1 MNKKIISLFMSIVFI
16 IGIFPNVISFAEEK
30 DSTSNNEKSVI
41 RDNPQQLIYNNS
53 DENGLFV
60 SDRAISEYD
69 KNYELTSK
77 GDIKNLVIFIRFSNQ
92 DESSVYTSISGSGN
106 GSISEIQEAFNG
118 DTYSLY
124 DYSKSISAGQFSVK
138 SEFYP
143 KNSSGD
149 VITYQD
155 SHPLSYYQ
163 TTIDSDKR
171 KTELMK
177 NALNAVAEQV
187 DNKSQ
192 FDYNKDGILDYVTF
206 VVPNMGNWG
215 EALWPT
221 CITYSSPITISNEL
235 GIKMRKAIFVTTPY
249 FKNYGTTKDMYKVL
263 AHESMHMIGMSDLY
277 SNASYEPVGN
287 WSVMCDNN
295 GHPTVYEKSEYGKWI
310 TNIKDASKSGTYIV
324 SNTTEDP
331 SINTLGY
338 KIAVDGLE
346 SYYMIECR
354 NKLSSIYEKNIEG
367 SGIVVYK
374 VNPSIR
380 GNLKGSPYEV
390 EVIKP
395 TNSSLSY
402 LNSTAYQYD
411 LTLGSERFT
420 IKLSSITSNN
430 AIFTVESTV
439 KDKELSIDEVT
450 TKIVSSKEL
459 GKGVKLTTTTSNSQG
474 TVKYRYTFKK
484 GTLIENTEILSK
496 NYYYWIPKETG
507 VWYIKVQAIDARK
520 KTVNK
525 MIKYIVDDNELKIK
539 SIDTSLSSP
548 QKVGTPITLLANS
561 SGGEG
566 TIQYR
571 FVAVNG
577 KTVVSSSYRTS
588 RTIKFTPKISG
599 TWKITAYAKDANNK
613 VVSKSIN
620 YVIEDKTC
628 NLKIDSVTSDLQSP
642 QKVGTEIIF
651 RTSVTGASGEVTY
664 RYEFSLGSTVLS
676 SKESTSN
683 GVSFTPQTAGDWS
696 VKVYVKDECGIVLTK
711 TMQFTIEGEKL
722 KIVGVTIPSN
732 MTIGNKYLISTQTSG
747 GTGNVLYRYTLT
759 DGNTTLGN
767 SYSTSNAVNVTLG
780 TSGCWY
786 LLVEVKDDN
795 DTVEYFTS
803 FYVY

>member
-30 DSTSNNEKSVI
+30 DSTSTSKNAVI
-41 RDNPQQLIYNNS
+41 RDNPQQLIYIDS
-53 DENGLFV
+53 DESSLFV
-60 SDRAISEYD
+60 SDRAILEYD
-69 KNYELTSK
+69 KNYDLTNK
-77 GDIKNLVIFIRFSNQ
+77 GDIKNLVIFIRFSDQ
-92 DESSVYTSISGSGN
+92 DESSVYKSISGSGN

-124 DYSKSISAGQFSVK
+124 DYTKSISAGQFSVK

-155 SHPLSYYQ
+155 SYPLSYYQ
-163 TTIDSDKR
+163 STIDSSKR

-263 AHESMHMIGMSDLY
+263 AHESMHMIGMNDLY

-374 VNPSIR
+374 VNPSVR
-380 GNLKGSPYEV
+380 GNLNGSPYEV

-411 LTLGSERFT
+411 LTLGSEKFT

-439 KDKELSIDEVT
+439 KDKELSINGFETSLASPQEVGKAIKLSASATGSGTVRYHFYVYEGT
-450 TKIVSSKEL
+450 TLKEQSKLSTMNNYLWKPTTAGTYTLKVVATDSTKKIVSIRKTY
-459 GKGVKLTTTTSNSQG
+459 KITNS
-474 TVKYRYTFKK
+474 
-484 GTLIENTEILSK
+484 
-496 NYYYWIPKETG
+496 
-507 VWYIKVQAIDARK
+507 A
-520 KTVNK
+520 
-525 MIKYIVDDNELKIK
+525 LKI
-539 SIDTSLSSP
+539 ISL
-548 QKVGTPITLLANS
+548 
-561 SGGEG
+561 
-566 TIQYR
+566 
-571 FVAVNG
+571 
-577 KTVVSSSYRTS
+577 
-588 RTIKFTPKISG
+588 
-599 TWKITAYAKDANNK
+599 
-613 VVSKSIN
+613 
-620 YVIEDKTC
+620 
-628 NLKIDSVTSDLQSP
+628 TSDLQSP

-711 TMQFTIEGEKL
+711 TMQFTIEAEKL

-732 MTIGNKYLISTQTSG
+732 MTTGNKYLISTQTSG

-780 TSGCWY
+780 TSGYWY

>member
-30 DSTSNNEKSVI
+30 DSTSTSKNVVI
-41 RDNPQQLIYNNS
+41 RDNPQQLIYIDS
-53 DENGLFV
+53 DESSLFV
-60 SDRAISEYD
+60 SDRAILEYD
-69 KNYELTSK
+69 KNYDLTNK
-77 GDIKNLVIFIRFSNQ
+77 GDIKNLVIFIRFSDQ
-92 DESSVYTSISGSGN
+92 DESSVYKSISGSGN

-124 DYSKSISAGQFSVK
+124 DYTKSISAGQFSVK

-163 TTIDSDKR
+163 STIDSNKR

-235 GIKMRKAIFVTTPY
+235 GIKMRKAIFVTTPF
-249 FKNYGTTKDMYKVL
+249 FKNYGTTNDMYKVL
-263 AHESMHMIGMSDLY
+263 VHESMHMIGMNDLY

-287 WSVMCDNN
+287 WSVMCNNN

-331 SINTLGY
+331 AINTLGY

-367 SGIVVYK
+367 SGLVVYK
-374 VNPSIR
+374 VNPSVR
-380 GNLKGSPYEV
+380 GNLNGSPYEV

-411 LTLGSERFT
+411 LTLGSEKFT

-439 KDKELSIDEVT
+439 KDKELSINGFETSLASPQEVGKAIKLSASATGSGTVRYHFNVYEGT
-450 TKIVSSKEL
+450 TLKEQSKLSTMNNYLWKPTTAGTYTLKVVATDSTKKIVSIRKTY
-459 GKGVKLTTTTSNSQG
+459 KITNS
-474 TVKYRYTFKK
+474 
-484 GTLIENTEILSK
+484 
-496 NYYYWIPKETG
+496 
-507 VWYIKVQAIDARK
+507 A
-520 KTVNK
+520 
-525 MIKYIVDDNELKIK
+525 LKI
-539 SIDTSLSSP
+539 ISL
-548 QKVGTPITLLANS
+548 
-561 SGGEG
+561 
-566 TIQYR
+566 
-571 FVAVNG
+571 
-577 KTVVSSSYRTS
+577 
-588 RTIKFTPKISG
+588 
-599 TWKITAYAKDANNK
+599 
-613 VVSKSIN
+613 
-620 YVIEDKTC
+620 
-628 NLKIDSVTSDLQSP
+628 TSDLQSP

-711 TMQFTIEGEKL
+711 TMQFTIEAEKL
-722 KIVGVTIPSN
+722 KIVGVTIPRN
-732 MTIGNKYLISTQTSG
+732 MTTGNKYLISTQTSG

-780 TSGCWY
+780 TSGYWY
-786 LLVEVKDDN
+786 LLVEAKDDN

>member
-30 DSTSNNEKSVI
+30 DSTSTSKNAVI
-41 RDNPQQLIYNNS
+41 RDNPQQLIYNNP

-77 GDIKNLVIFIRFSNQ
+77 GDIKNLVIFIRFTDQ
-92 DESSVYTSISGSGN
+92 DESSVYKSLSGSGN

-124 DYSKSISAGQFSVK
+124 DYTKSISAGQFSVK

-155 SHPLSYYQ
+155 SYPLSYYQ
-163 TTIDSDKR
+163 STIDSNKR

-263 AHESMHMIGMSDLY
+263 AHESMHMIGMNDLY

-331 SINTLGY
+331 AINTLGY

-374 VNPSIR
+374 VNPSVR
-380 GNLKGSPYEV
+380 GNLNGSPYEV

-411 LTLGSERFT
+411 LTLGSEKFT

-439 KDKELSIDEVT
+439 KDKELSINGFETSLASPQEVGKAIKLSASATGSGTVRYHFYVYEGT
-450 TKIVSSKEL
+450 TLKEQSKLSTMNNYLWKPTTAGTYTLKVVATDSTKKIVSIRKTY
-459 GKGVKLTTTTSNSQG
+459 KITNS
-474 TVKYRYTFKK
+474 
-484 GTLIENTEILSK
+484 
-496 NYYYWIPKETG
+496 
-507 VWYIKVQAIDARK
+507 A
-520 KTVNK
+520 
-525 MIKYIVDDNELKIK
+525 LKI
-539 SIDTSLSSP
+539 ISL
-548 QKVGTPITLLANS
+548 
-561 SGGEG
+561 
-566 TIQYR
+566 
-571 FVAVNG
+571 
-577 KTVVSSSYRTS
+577 
-588 RTIKFTPKISG
+588 
-599 TWKITAYAKDANNK
+599 
-613 VVSKSIN
+613 
-620 YVIEDKTC
+620 
-628 NLKIDSVTSDLQSP
+628 TSDLQSP

-711 TMQFTIEGEKL
+711 TMQFTIEAEKL

-732 MTIGNKYLISTQTSG
+732 MTTGNKYLISTQTSG

-780 TSGCWY
+780 TSGYWY

>member
-30 DSTSNNEKSVI
+30 DSTSTSKNAVI
-41 RDNPQQLIYNNS
+41 RDNPQQLIYIDS
-53 DENGLFV
+53 DESSLFV
-60 SDRAISEYD
+60 SDRAILEYD
-69 KNYELTSK
+69 KNYDLTNK
-77 GDIKNLVIFIRFSNQ
+77 GDIKNLVIFIRFSDQ
-92 DESSVYTSISGSGN
+92 DESSVYKSISGSGN

-124 DYSKSISAGQFSVK
+124 DYTKSISAGQFSVK

-155 SHPLSYYQ
+155 SYPLSYYQ
-163 TTIDSDKR
+163 STIDSSKR

-263 AHESMHMIGMSDLY
+263 AHESMHMIGMNDLY

-287 WSVMCDNN
+287 WSVMCNNN

-331 SINTLGY
+331 AINTLGY

-374 VNPSIR
+374 VNPSVR
-380 GNLKGSPYEV
+380 GNLNGSPYEV

-411 LTLGSERFT
+411 LTLGSEKFT

-439 KDKELSIDEVT
+439 KDKELSINGFETSVASPQEVGKEIKLSASATGSGTVRYHFYVYEGTKLKEQSKLSTMNNYLWKPT
-450 TKIVSSKEL
+450 TAGTYTLKVVATDSTKKIVSIRKTY
-459 GKGVKLTTTTSNSQG
+459 KITNS
-474 TVKYRYTFKK
+474 
-484 GTLIENTEILSK
+484 
-496 NYYYWIPKETG
+496 
-507 VWYIKVQAIDARK
+507 A
-520 KTVNK
+520 
-525 MIKYIVDDNELKIK
+525 LKI
-539 SIDTSLSSP
+539 ISL
-548 QKVGTPITLLANS
+548 
-561 SGGEG
+561 
-566 TIQYR
+566 
-571 FVAVNG
+571 
-577 KTVVSSSYRTS
+577 
-588 RTIKFTPKISG
+588 
-599 TWKITAYAKDANNK
+599 
-613 VVSKSIN
+613 
-620 YVIEDKTC
+620 
-628 NLKIDSVTSDLQSP
+628 TSDLQSP

-711 TMQFTIEGEKL
+711 TMQFTIEAEKL

-732 MTIGNKYLISTQTSG
+732 MTTGNKYLISTQTSG

-780 TSGCWY
+780 TSGYWY
-786 LLVEVKDDN
+786 LLVEAKDDN

>member
-30 DSTSNNEKSVI
+30 DSTSTSKNAVI
-41 RDNPQQLIYNNS
+41 RDNPQQLIYIDS
-53 DENGLFV
+53 DESSLFV
-60 SDRAISEYD
+60 SDRAILEYD
-69 KNYELTSK
+69 KNYDLTNK
-77 GDIKNLVIFIRFSNQ
+77 GDIKNLVIFIRFSDQ
-92 DESSVYTSISGSGN
+92 DESSVYKSISGSGN

-124 DYSKSISAGQFSVK
+124 DYTKSISAGQFSVK

-163 TTIDSDKR
+163 STIDSNER

-177 NALNAVAEQV
+177 NALNAVANQV
-187 DNKSQ
+187 DNKPQ

-263 AHESMHMIGMSDLY
+263 AHESMHMIGMNDLY

-331 SINTLGY
+331 AINTLGY

-367 SGIVVYK
+367 SGLVVYK
-374 VNPSIR
+374 VNPSVR
-380 GNLKGSPYEV
+380 GNLNGSPYEV

-411 LTLGSERFT
+411 LTLGSEKFT

-439 KDKELSIDEVT
+439 KDKELSINGFETSVASPQEVG
-450 TKIVSSKEL
+450 KEI
-459 GKGVKLTTTTSNSQG
+459 KLSASATGSG
-474 TVKYRYTFKK
+474 TVRY
-484 GTLIENTEILSK
+484 
-496 NYYYWIPKETG
+496 
-507 VWYIKVQAIDARK
+507 
-520 KTVNK
+520 
-525 MIKYIVDDNELKIK
+525 
-539 SIDTSLSSP
+539 
-548 QKVGTPITLLANS
+548 
-561 SGGEG
+561 
-566 TIQYR
+566 
-571 FVAVNG
+571 
-577 KTVVSSSYRTS
+577 
-588 RTIKFTPKISG
+588 
-599 TWKITAYAKDANNK
+599 
-613 VVSKSIN
+613 
-620 YVIEDKTC
+620 
-628 NLKIDSVTSDLQSP
+628 
-642 QKVGTEIIF
+642 
-651 RTSVTGASGEVTY
+651 
-664 RYEFSLGSTVLS
+664 
-676 SKESTSN
+676 
-683 GVSFTPQTAGDWS
+683 
-696 VKVYVKDECGIVLTK
+696 
-711 TMQFTIEGEKL
+711 QF
-722 KIVGVTIPSN
+722 
-732 MTIGNKYLISTQTSG
+732 
-747 GTGNVLYRYTLT
+747 
-759 DGNTTLGN
+759 
-767 SYSTSNAVNVTLG
+767 
-780 TSGCWY
+780 
-786 LLVEVKDDN
+786 
-795 DTVEYFTS
+795 
-803 FYVY
+803 